1 MKASL
6 SFTWTLSGAGW
17 ADCVIADANAEAQ
30 MLVSYVTPA
39 PEELIGA
46 VTRLALG
53 ESGDHKV
60 MFEAEPNGFLW
71 HLSPDGDAVEIRIVE
86 YPDTSRRSRPGAV
99 LWEARHPIEVVARC
113 VLRGFDRVD
122 ADRGEDGWYADW
134 KRPFPRRELEQLRR
148 AREKSRA

>member
-17 ADCVIADANAEAQ
+17 ADCVVADADAEAQ
-30 MLVSYVTPA
+30 MLVSYISPA

-60 MFEAEPNGFLW
+60 KFEAEPNGFLW
-71 HLSPDGDAVEIRIVE
+71 HLSPDGDAVEIRVVE
-86 YPDTSRRSRPGAV
+86 SPDTSRRSRPGTV
-99 LWEARHPIEVVARC
+99 SWEARHPIEAPARC
-113 VLRGFDRVD
+113 VPRGLDRVH

-134 KRPFPRRELEQLRR
+134 RRPFPRRELEQLRGVRVKLR
-148 AREKSRA
+148 A